1 MLFLR
6 ALLSFLL
13 LPGII
18 AILLPP
24 AIAYVEQAGGGN
36 PIFAPI
42 GVIVMALGF
51 ALLLWCV
58 RDFYVTGKG
67 TLAPWD
73 PPKRLVTVGLYRYT
87 RNPMYVAVL
96 TLVMGWALY
105 FQSLYLAAYVILL
118 GLGFHI
124 RVVVAEEKWC
134 ADTFGDEWM
143 AYRMRVN
150 RWLPIKRN

>member
-18 AILLPP
+18 AVIIPP
-24 AIAYVEQAGGGN
+24 LIAAHDPTRGTT
-36 PIFAPI
+36 
-42 GVIVMALGF
+42 VMAGAVLMGIGF

-58 RDFYVTGKG
+58 RDFYAAGKG

-73 PPKRLVTVGLYRYT
+73 PPKNLVTVGLYRYT

-96 TLVMGWALY
+96 AVVGGWALY
-105 FQSLYLAAYVILL
+105 YQSLYLTAYVMLL
-118 GLGFHI
+118 AIGFHI

-134 ADTFGDEWM
+134 ADIFGDAWDQY
-143 AYRMRVN
+143 AAQVS
-150 RWLPIKRN
+150 RWLPLKKGRA

>member
-18 AILLPP
+18 ALLMPP
-24 AIAYVEQAGGGN
+24 LIASAEQAGASNPFGG
-36 PIFAPI
+36 AVMLI
-42 GVIVMALGF
+42 GFL
-51 ALLLWCV
+51 LLLWCV
-58 RDFYVTGKG
+58 RDFYVAGKG

-73 PPKRLVTVGLYRYT
+73 PPKNLVTVGLYRYT

-96 TLVMGWALY
+96 TLVGGWALY
-105 FQSLYLAAYVILL
+105 FQSLYLTAYVIILAI
-118 GLGFHI
+118 GFHI

-134 ADTFGDEWM
+134 ADSFGADWETYK
-143 AYRMRVN
+143 AQVN
-150 RWLPIKRN
+150 RWLPFKKDH